1 MGKRFVSVSWKL
13 HQNHD
18 ENSDGG
24 YCLEV
29 DVEYAKNLFNFHK
42 NIPYLP
48 ERKKLEKVEKPVCS
62 IEDKKKYLV
71 YIRI

>member
-24 YCLEV
+24 YCLKV
-29 DVEYAKNLFNFHK
+29 DVEYPKNLFNSHK

-62 IEDKKKYLV
+62 IEDKKKYVV